1 MPKTMQNDIKM
12 PVIKTSSIILLGF
25 LLTSTGWLSWEYHLI
40 NYVSAHDCDIYTM
53 VIGYLLQAVGMM
65 VVMLIQKHNQRMQR
79 GIFIGALFLHMLFM
93 IPAVVSPYLVGILIF
108 GFLMNIMCG
117 MIAGCYLWELAQE
130 VPSNRKG
137 STFGIGYSLSIF
149 ASWILS
155 LLDGG
160 SIYYSKGVIVLCVVM
175 TLVLLRIIWDKKE
188 VKEEIVVSSTASLK
202 KIFQNVAILVL
213 LFSIVTNSGFAFPV
227 ADISHSVNIEFSRLV
242 YAIGLLIAGILTDY
256 DRKYGAILALV
267 ALMIP
272 FVILAL
278 RGETISSI
286 IFWVLN
292 YFTFGFYSVYRV
304 IVFSDLASTH
314 KRMYLA
320 GIGLLI
326 GRIGDAIGEAICIGL
341 NKHTILLV
349 LFTAVLFLLAVI
361 VFFHV
366 YNELYI
372 PKAKTEMSEK
382 ERFQHFASQH
392 DLSTREQDVLLKL
405 LAKKSNGEIA
415 QELFITEN
423 TVKFHVKN
431 LLQKTGCKN
440 RADLIKVYITE

>member
-1 MPKTMQNDIKM
+1 MPKTMQNEIKM

-40 NYVSAHDCDIYTM
+40 NYVSASACDIYTM
-53 VIGYLLQAVGMM
+53 VIGYLLQAIGMM
-65 VVMLIQKHNQRMQR
+65 VVMIIQKYKSKLLRVT
-79 GIFIGALFLHMLFM
+79 FIVALFFHMLFM
-93 IPAVVSPYLVGILIF
+93 IPSVISPNLSIILVF

-117 MIAGCYLWELAQE
+117 IIAGCYLWELAKQ
-130 VPSNRKG
+130 VPENQKG
-137 STFGIGYSLSIF
+137 STFGIGYSLSILV
-149 ASWILS
+149 SWILS

-160 SIYYSKGVIVLCVVM
+160 TIYYSKNVILLCVVI
-175 TLVLLRIIWDKKE
+175 TILLLRIIWNQEE
-188 VKEEIVVSSTASLK
+188 VKEESFVKPTLSLK
-202 KIFQNVAILVL
+202 KLYFYVGILVL
-213 LFSIVTNSGFAFPV
+213 LFSIVNNSGFAFPA
-227 ADISHSVNIEFSRLV
+227 ADISRSVNVELSRLV

-267 ALMIP
+267 VLMIP
-272 FVILAL
+272 LVILAL
-278 RGETISSI
+278 QGEMISSI
-286 IFWVLN
+286 IFWILN

-314 KRMYLA
+314 KHIYLA
-320 GIGLLI
+320 GVGLMV

-341 NKHTILLV
+341 KNHTIILV
-349 LFTAVLFLLAVI
+349 LMTAVLFLLAVI
-361 VFFHV
+361 VFFYI
-366 YNELYI
+366 YNELYV
-372 PKAKTEMSEK
+372 PKAKTELSEK
-382 ERFQHFASQH
+382 EKFERFASQY